1 MTTQHLGDDHLER
14 VATRLLSRCDYKIG
28 AVAKPRVLVEDIA
41 AVLWDFFWPF
51 PICCG
56 KLPTRRPGQLA
67 KPIWSE
73 TSLSGS
79 HLGADDKAA
88 TGRCPLRLY

>member
-14 VATRLLSRCDYKIG
+14 VATRLLSRCDYKSG
-28 AVAKPRVLVEDIA
+28 AAAKPRVLVEDIA
-41 AVLWDFFWPF
+41 AVLWDFFWPL
-51 PICCG
+51 PI
-56 KLPTRRPGQLA
+56 LPTRRPGRLA